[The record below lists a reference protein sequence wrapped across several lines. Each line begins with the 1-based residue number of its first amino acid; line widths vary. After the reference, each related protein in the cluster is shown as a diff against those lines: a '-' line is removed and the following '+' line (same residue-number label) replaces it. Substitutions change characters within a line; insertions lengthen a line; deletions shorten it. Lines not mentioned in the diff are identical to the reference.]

1 MKKLLLIAISAICTM
16 YSFAQNRAVL
26 LQESFDGTSMP
37 AGWSINGQNNNWSV
51 SPTNNAGG
59 QPNEMHLTWSPQF
72 NGMTRLVSPAVNLTG
87 VSSVVFSFKHA
98 LDNYSGSNTIG
109 IATSSDGG
117 STWNQGWSQ
126 GYSASNT
133 YSVSQQITTPDM
145 GQANVQFC
153 IFFNGSSYNINDWF
167 FDDIMVFTL
176 ENLDLNLTN
185 ATMNDFIG
193 SGEAQFGIGV
203 FNMGTTAVTS
213 VEATYQVEGME
224 PVTEQFTVNIP
235 SLSTSTLNFTTPTT
249 LAPGTYN
256 VDYTINLVN
265 GQDDDNADNNVLA
278 KAVSV
283 ALGTAHRYP
292 MIEHFSSSTCGPCVQ
307 PNTMMHTFCNNN
319 EGRYTYTKYQMN
331 WPGNGDPYYT
341 EEAGVRRNYYSVNA
355 VPMAFLDGAGLNF
368 NGVQNQFDQ
377 HAEWPAFF
385 DIAGSFAVE
394 GNTIS
399 VKADI
404 MPYVEANARV
414 FISVNEKETHNNVGS
429 NGETSFHHIFMKM
442 LTSTEGENTDFVTGE
457 IQHFEYTQDL
467 SLTNVEEMS
476 DLEVAVWVQN
486 YDSKEIY
493 NSRFA
498 YEYTYHPYPIENL
511 IITRV
516 HKSESNTLT
525 ASWNAPSSSN
535 PMGYDVYVNSELVAE
550 NTTDRTYTFQGEV
563 GVFYTVAVVALY
575 GQGKKSIK
583 VITGIENGGSTTNY
597 TITATANPTNG
608 GTVSGGGT
616 YAQGSTCT
624 LHATPNSGYSFV
636 KWTRNGTQVS
646 TNPNYSFTVT
656 GNAAYVA
663 HFQQSTTNYTI
674 TATASPSNA
683 GTITGAGSY
692 ASGSTCTLRAT
703 PNSGYRF
710 VNWLENGTSVSTNA
724 TYSFTVTGNR
734 NLVAVFDV
742 ATTNYTIT
750 ATANPSNGGSVTGG
764 GTYASGST
772 CTLRATA
779 NSGYTFVNW
788 TKNGTQVS
796 TNPDYS
802 FTVTGNASY
811 VANFEPIPEEY
822 TITVNAEPA
831 NGGTVSGGG
840 TYAEGSTCVISAM
853 PNEDYVFD
861 NWTRN
866 GTVVSTEP
874 TYNIVVNRNLTFV
887 AHFAQNAN
895 QATIT
900 ATAEPVEG
908 GSVSGGGTY
917 ELGSN
922 CTLNAVAAVGYE
934 FVNWTLNGSQ
944 VSTDASFSFTV
955 TGNAVYVAHFSKI
968 VNHYTVSAN
977 VQPANAGSVIGAGT
991 YEEGTS
997 CTLIAMANPT
1007 YTFVSWTENGAVV
1020 STDEQYTFTVER
1032 DRNLVAVFSQ
1042 GLFYTITASAGGN
1055 GSITPE
1061 GEIMVNPGEDKTF
1074 AIIPNSGCR
1083 VSKVLVDGVD
1093 VGPVESY
1100 TFRSVNANHSIRAQF
1115 SGLGVDDNPMHELKI
1130 YPNPANDVLNIEGND
1145 IKRIAVFDLLGVQ
1158 LADKEI
1164 NDDQAILPTSNFAQG
1179 TYILKV
1185 EFEDGSVGYSRFVV
1199 AR

>member
-1 MKKLLLIAISAICTM
+1 MKKLNLIFLTLLTAIVS
-16 YSFAQNRAVL
+16 YAQEREIL
-26 LQESFDGTSMP
+26 ISESFSP
-37 AGWSINGQNNNWSV
+37 YSV
-51 SPTNNAGG
+51 GSKIAVAANNAGNNWWTTWSDSPG
-59 QPNEMHLTWSPQF
+59 STEDGVVASYSGNKCGHLTFGNDQVLLLGNQENGNYDLEFDILVPQGKNGYFNILHHFDGGNSTWAMQCYLHMTNDGQNSTNAPGHGTIHAGSYNTADVACVYDAWMHFRLNVNTDNDIARYYYTAPGSSEVLICTWQWSLDSF
-72 NGMTRLVSPAVNLTG
+72 GNN
-87 VSSVVFSFKHA
+87 VVGRTLAAMNFFPPDSEDSEFY
-98 LDNYSGSNTIG
+98 LDNFQFTRNGGATAPHFVITPNSINETLNIDDIISTTITLSNSGNSIGDWVGWVDFGQGSTGSQSADLYYHNGVMGNGIGSSTACTREIGIRLPAAVYAGAAMGMRIVSANYYISPDYQSSDHNYIFRIYGQGINNQPGELLAEKSIHSTSSGSWITANFNETVYMTGQTIWLTVQ
-109 IATSSDGG
+109 I
-117 STWNQGWSQ
+117 
-126 GYSASNT
+126 
-133 YSVSQQITTPDM
+133 QQA
-145 GQANVQFC
+145 ANEYPL
-153 IFFNGSSYNINDWF
+153 SMD
-167 FDDIMVFTL
+167 
-176 ENLDLNLTN
+176 
-185 ATMNDFIG
+185 
-193 SGEAQFGIGV
+193 SGEFD
-203 FNMGTTAVTS
+203 
-213 VEATYQVEGME
+213 VEFDG
-224 PVTEQFTVNIP
+224 NW
-235 SLSTSTLNFTTPTT
+235 LSTNGNNFTHLNDGYAIRGAWMIT
-249 LAPGTYN
+249 ANCQGGIIPGTWASIDKN
-256 VDYTINLVN
+256 DGSIIG
-265 GQDDDNADNNVLA
+265 GQ
-278 KAVSV
+278 
-283 ALGTAHRYP
+283 
-292 MIEHFSSSTCGPCVQ
+292 
-307 PNTMMHTFCNNN
+307 N
-319 EGRYTYTKYQMN
+319 E
-331 WPGNGDPYYT
+331 
-341 EEAGVRRNYYSVNA
+341 
-355 VPMAFLDGAGLNF
+355 
-368 NGVQNQFDQ
+368 
-377 HAEWPAFF
+377 
-385 DIAGSFAVE
+385 
-394 GNTIS
+394 TIS
-399 VKADI
+399 LLL
-404 MPYVEANARV
+404 N
-414 FISVNEKETHNNVGS
+414 SLG
-429 NGETSFHHIFMKM
+429 
-442 LTSTEGENTDFVTGE
+442 LTSG
-457 IQHFEYTQDL
+457 
-467 SLTNVEEMS
+467 TNHT
-476 DLEVAVWVQN
+476 A
-486 YDSKEIY
+486 
-493 NSRFA
+493 
-498 YEYTYHPYPIENL
+498 NL
-511 IITRV
+511 II
-516 HKSESNTLT
+516 NTND
-525 ASWNAPSSSN
+525 ASSPHFEIPISLHV
-535 PMGYDVYVNSELVAE
+535 GQCG
-550 NTTDRTYTFQGEV
+550 TY
-563 GVFYTVAVVALY
+563 
-575 GQGKKSIK
+575 
-583 VITGIENGGSTTNY
+583 Y

-624 LHATPNSGYSFV
+624 LHATANSGYSFV

-656 GNAAYVA
+656 GDAVYVA
-663 HFQQSTTNYTI
+663 HFQQNTTNYTI

-703 PNSGYRF
+703 PNSGYTF

-750 ATANPSNGGSVTGG
+750 ATANPSNGGSVVGG

-840 TYAEGSTCVISAM
+840 TYAEGSTCVITAM
-853 PNEDYVFD
+853 SNEGYVFE
-861 NWTRN
+861 NWTLN
-866 GTVVSTEP
+866 GTEVTTDPSYSFIVSRNA
-874 TYNIVVNRNLTFV
+874 TYV

-934 FVNWTLNGSQ
+934 FSNWTLNGSQ

-968 VNHYTVSAN
+968 VNHYSVSAN

-997 CTLIAMANPT
+997 CTLIAIVNPT

-1042 GLFYTITASAGGN
+1042 GLFYTITATAGPN
-1055 GSITPE
+1055 GTITPE
-1061 GEIMVNPGEDKTF
+1061 GEVMVNPGEDKTF

-1115 SGLGVDDNPMHELKI
+1115 SGLGVDDNPMHELKV
-1130 YPNPANDVLNIEGND
+1130 YPNPANEMLNIEGND